1 MKHGAPLDHYDA
13 RVAEDLEFDV
23 VQEML
28 GELAGCPSSEKRAS
42 ELVPSKD
49 RFWVVRRLQET
60 DEMQRIRSGGH
71 GFPLLEFD
79 ELHRE
84 IKLLGVRESVLDEAG
99 FRRIS
104 TASRSAFADLARSSC
119 FTTTLARS
127 ATSTCFFSAMLC
139 LRTRTAWSA

>member
-1 MKHGAPLDHYDA
+1 MKYGAPLDHYDA

-28 GELAGCPSSEKRAS
+28 VELAGCPSSEKRAS

-49 RFWVVRRLQET
+49 RIWVVRRLQET

-71 GFPLLEFD
+71 SFPLLEFE

-104 TASRSAFADLARSSC
+104 TASRIMNVVLEVLAQSSAASRIASS
-119 FTTTLARS
+119 AGMES
-127 ATSTCFFSAMLC
+127 
-139 LRTRTAWSA
+139 